1 MFQLN
6 KQEARLIV
14 LQRIEL
20 ISNFV
25 KKIRKIFGRYFFS
38 TFISKYF
45 LSTKNI
51 GKAYFEDMHQE
62 LESIN
67 STIELYDKNLLS
79 IGSGL
84 GGLELIINKKF
95 NVKSFTFIER
105 NYVSKK
111 VKYGWDNNNN
121 EAYNDLTIQRKFLIK
136 NGMESS
142 KFKIF
147 DYDNNQLPK
156 GKYDIIISLFS
167 LDYHYD
173 FNIYLEYLKN
183 NTHNNSKI
191 IFDTIRPDY
200 FKNIFNEVVILKDRS
215 KAIHGS
221 KRVICSEFLN
231 WVYCRYYTK

>member
-6 KQEARLIV
+6 KKEARLIIF
-14 LQRIEL
+14 QRIEL
-20 ISNFV
+20 ISNFL
-25 KKIRKIFGRYFFS
+25 KRIRKIFGRYFFS
-38 TFISKYF
+38 NFISKYF
-45 LSTKNI
+45 LSTKNV
-51 GKAYFEDMHQE
+51 GKVYFENMYQE
-62 LESIN
+62 FESIN
-67 STIELYDKNLLS
+67 SAIEPYNKNLLS
-79 IGSGL
+79 IGGGL
-84 GGLELIINKKF
+84 GGLELVINKKF

-111 VKYGWDNNNN
+111 VKYGWDNKNN

-147 DYDNNQLPK
+147 DYDKDQLPK

-191 IFDTIRPDY
+191 IFDTIRPNY
-200 FKNIFNEVVILKDRS
+200 FKKIFKEVVILKDRT

-221 KRVICSEFLN
+221 KRVVCSQFLN
-231 WVYCRYYTK
+231 

>member
-6 KQEARLIV
+6 KKESRLII

-20 ISNFV
+20 ISNFL
-25 KKIRKIFGRYFFS
+25 KRIRKIFGRYLFS
-38 TFISKYF
+38 NFISKYF

-51 GKAYFEDMHQE
+51 GKTYFEDMHQE
-62 LESIN
+62 FESIN
-67 STIELYDKNLLS
+67 SAIELHEKNLLS
-79 IGSGL
+79 IGGGL
-84 GGLELIINKKF
+84 GGLELVINKKF

-111 VKYGWDNNNN
+111 VKYGWDNKNN

-147 DYDNNQLPK
+147 DYDKNQLPK

-200 FKNIFNEVVILKDRS
+200 FKNIFNEVVILKDRT
-215 KAIHGS
+215 KKIHGS
-221 KRVICSEFLN
+221 KRVICSKFLD
-231 WVYCRYYTK
+231 

>member
-6 KQEARLIV
+6 KKEARLIIF
-14 LQRIEL
+14 QRIEL
-20 ISNFV
+20 ISNFLKRV
-25 KKIRKIFGRYFFS
+25 RKIFGRYFFS
-38 TFISKYF
+38 NFISKYF

-51 GKAYFEDMHQE
+51 GKTYFEDMHQE
-62 LESIN
+62 FESIN
-67 STIELYDKNLLS
+67 SVIELHEKNLLS
-79 IGSGL
+79 IGGGL
-84 GGLELIINKKF
+84 GGLELVINKKF
-95 NVKSFTFIER
+95 NVRSFTFIER

-111 VKYGWDNNNN
+111 VKYGWDNKNN

-147 DYDNNQLPK
+147 DYDNNQLPQ

-200 FKNIFNEVVILKDRS
+200 FKNIFNEVVILKDRT

-221 KRVICSEFLN
+221 KRVVCSEFL
-231 WVYCRYYTK
+231 K

>member
-6 KQEARLIV
+6 KKESRLII

-20 ISNFV
+20 ISNFL
-25 KKIRKIFGRYFFS
+25 KRIRKIFGRYLFS
-38 TFISKYF
+38 NFISKYF

-51 GKAYFEDMHQE
+51 GKTYFKDMHQE
-62 LESIN
+62 FESIN
-67 STIELYDKNLLS
+67 SVIELHEKNLLS
-79 IGSGL
+79 IGGGL
-84 GGLELIINKKF
+84 GGLELVINKKF

-111 VKYGWDNNNN
+111 VKYGWDNKND

-147 DYDNNQLPK
+147 DYDKNQLPK

-200 FKNIFNEVVILKDRS
+200 FKNIFNEVIILKDRT

-221 KRVICSEFLN
+221 KRVVCSEFLN
-231 WVYCRYYTK
+231 

>member
-6 KQEARLIV
+6 KKEARLII

-20 ISNFV
+20 ISNFLKRV
-25 KKIRKIFGRYFFS
+25 RKIFGRYFFS

-45 LSTKNI
+45 LSTKDI

-62 LESIN
+62 FESIN
-67 STIELYDKNLLS
+67 SVIEPYNKNLLS
-79 IGSGL
+79 IGGGL
-84 GGLELIINKKF
+84 GGLELVINKKF
-95 NVKSFTFIER
+95 NVRSFTFIER

-111 VKYGWDNNNN
+111 VKYGWDNKNN
-121 EAYNDLTIQRKFLIK
+121 EAYNDLNIQRKFLIK

-200 FKNIFNEVVILKDRS
+200 FKNIFNQVVILKDRT

-221 KRVICSEFLN
+221 KRIVCSEFLN
-231 WVYCRYYTK
+231 

>member
-6 KQEARLIV
+6 KKEARLII

-20 ISNFV
+20 ISHFL

-38 TFISKYF
+38 NFISKHF

-51 GKAYFEDMHQE
+51 GKAYFEDMHKE
-62 LESIN
+62 FEIIN
-67 STIELYDKNLLS
+67 SAINPHNKNLLS
-79 IGSGL
+79 IGGGL
-84 GGLELIINKKF
+84 GGLELVINKKS

-111 VKYGWDNNNN
+111 VKYGWDNKNN
-121 EAYNDLTIQRKFLIK
+121 EAYNDLIVQRNFLTK

-147 DYDNNQLPK
+147 DYDNDQLPK
-156 GKYDIIISLFS
+156 GKFDIIISLFS

-173 FNIYLEYLKN
+173 FTIYLEYLKN
-183 NTHNNSKI
+183 NTHKESKI

-200 FKNIFNEVVILKDRS
+200 FKNIFKDVFVLKDRT
-215 KAIHGS
+215 KTIHGS
-221 KRVICSEFLN
+221 KRIMCSDFLN
-231 WVYCRYYTK
+231 

>member
-6 KQEARLIV
+6 KKESRLII

-20 ISNFV
+20 ISNFL
-25 KKIRKIFGRYFFS
+25 KRIRKIFGRYFFS
-38 TFISKYF
+38 NFISKYF

-51 GKAYFEDMHQE
+51 GKTYFEDMHQE
-62 LESIN
+62 FESIN
-67 STIELYDKNLLS
+67 SVIELHEKNLLS
-79 IGSGL
+79 IGGGL
-84 GGLELIINKKF
+84 GGLELVINKKF

-111 VKYGWDNNNN
+111 VKYGWDNKNN
-121 EAYNDLTIQRKFLIK
+121 EAYNDLAIQRKFLIK

-147 DYDNNQLPK
+147 DYDKNQLPK

-200 FKNIFNEVVILKDRS
+200 FKNIFNEVIILKDRT
-215 KAIHGS
+215 KEIHGS
-221 KRVICSEFLN
+221 KRVVCSEFLN
-231 WVYCRYYTK
+231 

>member
-6 KQEARLIV
+6 KKESRLIV

-20 ISNFV
+20 ISNFL
-25 KKIRKIFGRYFFS
+25 KRIRKIFGRYLFS
-38 TFISKYF
+38 SFISKYF
-45 LSTKNI
+45 LSTKNV

-62 LESIN
+62 FVSIN
-67 STIELYDKNLLS
+67 SAIDLHNKNLLS
-79 IGSGL
+79 IGGGL
-84 GGLELIINKKF
+84 GGLELVINKKF
-95 NVKSFTFIER
+95 NIKSFTFIER

-111 VKYGWDNNNN
+111 VKYGWDNKNN
-121 EAYNDLTIQRKFLIK
+121 EAYNDISIQENFLIK

-142 KFKIF
+142 RFTIF
-147 DYDNNQLPK
+147 DYDNDQLPK
-156 GKYDIIISLFS
+156 GKFDIIISLFS

-173 FNIYLEYLKN
+173 FAIYIEYLKSS
-183 NTHNNSKI
+183 THTHSKI

-221 KRVICSEFLN
+221 KRIMCSDFLN
-231 WVYCRYYTK
+231 

>member
-6 KQEARLIV
+6 KKEARLII

-20 ISNFV
+20 ISNFL

-38 TFISKYF
+38 NFISKHF

-62 LESIN
+62 FESIN
-67 STIELYDKNLLS
+67 FAIEPYNKNLLS
-79 IGSGL
+79 IGGGL
-84 GGLELIINKKF
+84 GGLELVINKKF

-111 VKYGWDNNNN
+111 VKYGWDNKNN
-121 EAYNDLTIQRKFLIK
+121 EAYNDLTVQRKFLTK

-147 DYDNNQLPK
+147 DYDNDQLPK
-156 GKYDIIISLFS
+156 DKFDIIISLFS

-173 FNIYLEYLKN
+173 FTIYLEYLKN
-183 NTHNNSKI
+183 NTHKESKI

-200 FKNIFNEVVILKDRS
+200 FKNIFNEVIILKDRT
-215 KAIHGS
+215 KTIHGS
-221 KRVICSEFLN
+221 KRIMCSNFIN
-231 WVYCRYYTK
+231 

>member
-1 MFQLN
+1 
-6 KQEARLIV
+6 
-14 LQRIEL
+14 
-20 ISNFV
+20 
-25 KKIRKIFGRYFFS
+25 
-38 TFISKYF
+38 
-45 LSTKNI
+45 
-51 GKAYFEDMHQE
+51 MHQE

-67 STIELYDKNLLS
+67 SAIELYDKNLLS

-111 VKYGWDNNNN
+111 VKYGWDNKNN

-200 FKNIFNEVVILKDRS
+200 FKNIFNEVVILKDRT
-215 KAIHGS
+215 KAIHSS
-221 KRVICSEFLN
+221 KRVICSKFLD
-231 WVYCRYYTK
+231 

>member
-6 KQEARLIV
+6 KKEARLII

-20 ISNFV
+20 ISHFL

-38 TFISKYF
+38 NFISKHF

-51 GKAYFEDMHQE
+51 GKAYFEDMHKE
-62 LESIN
+62 FEIIN
-67 STIELYDKNLLS
+67 SAINPHNKNLLS
-79 IGSGL
+79 IGGGL
-84 GGLELIINKKF
+84 GGLELVINKKS

-111 VKYGWDNNNN
+111 VKYGWDNKNN
-121 EAYNDLTIQRKFLIK
+121 EAYNDLIVQRNFLTK

-147 DYDNNQLPK
+147 DYDNDQLPK

-173 FNIYLEYLKN
+173 FTIYLEYLKN
-183 NTHNNSKI
+183 NTHKESKI

-200 FKNIFNEVVILKDRS
+200 FKNIFKDVFVLKDRT
-215 KAIHGS
+215 KTIHGS
-221 KRVICSEFLN
+221 KRIMCSDFLN
-231 WVYCRYYTK
+231 